1 MPLSTDFYLRN
12 NVIEI
17 AKSLIGKVIITK
29 KDGYLTSG
37 IITETEAYN
46 GIKDKASHAYGGKK
60 NKKKS
65 SYVYERWTCLC
76 LLMLWYTSF
85 I

>member
-46 GIKDKASHAYGGKK
+46 
-60 NKKKS
+60 
-65 SYVYERWTCLC
+65 VPFPEL
-76 LLMLWYTSF
+76 
-85 I
+85 

>member
-46 GIKDKASHAYGGKK
+46 GIKDKASHLMEEK